1 MERKENV
8 NIERG
13 LTKMALTIDDIYD
26 KEFALKGGGYD
37 RDDVDRFL
45 DEICDEMANMTERME
60 GLEKALKQAQ
70 MDVEIAKAAK
80 NAAPVVVEREPVAR
94 TSETLEGILLSAQR
108 LSDEAVENAKRK
120 AQDIVDEARKEEA
133 KLSSEMEAMRKGVA
147 DYKQSFLNMLEKYKK
162 MLDADAFLAD

>member
-1 MERKENV
+1 
-8 NIERG
+8 
-13 LTKMALTIDDIYD
+13 MALTIDDIYD

-120 AQDIVDEARKEEA
+120 AQDIVDAAEEKALAIVDEARKEEA